1 MNRYNPIG
9 IIDSGIGGLTVAKQ
23 IMSLMPNENVIYFGD
38 TAHAPYGNK
47 SNETIT
53 EFALKG
59 AQFAAKKNVKL
70 LIVSCADISASAL
83 ELLRKKIEMPVIGVI
98 EPAAKAAAS
107 EKKNKKI
114 GIIGSGAV
122 TGNKLFSAEIKKL
135 NSKIKVFE
143 KAAPLLAEAAEE
155 NLPAKVV
162 NLLVN
167 EYLEELKEKNINALV
182 LGSSHY
188 PLIAPA
194 IAKYMGKEIAI
205 INPAISTAY
214 MVNDYLQGRG
224 IRSQSV
230 HIGFAEFYFS
240 DISAGME
247 KKAERFFG
255 SRIDNL
261 SKAEIL

>member
-9 IIDSGIGGLTVAKQ
+9 IIDSGIGGLTVARQ

-70 LIVSCADISASAL
+70 LIVACTDISASAM
-83 ELLRKKIEMPVIGVI
+83 ELLRKKVEMPVIGVI
-98 EPAAKAAAS
+98 EPAAKAIAA
-107 EKKNKKI
+107 EKKNKKV
-114 GIIGSGAV
+114 GVIGSEAV
-122 TGNKLFSAEIKKL
+122 ARNKTFSAELKKL

-143 KAAPLLAEAAEE
+143 KGAPLLAAAALD
-155 NLPAKVV
+155 NAPTKAV
-162 NLLVN
+162 NILIK
-167 EYLEELKEKNINALV
+167 EYLEELKEKNLNTLI

-188 PLIAPA
+188 SVLADRIG
-194 IAKYMGKEIAI
+194 KFMGKEVNIV
-205 INPAISTAY
+205 NPAYSTAY

-240 DISAGME
+240 DIPEGLE

-255 SRIDNL
+255 SRIDSL